1 MLYVFLLILLSSSYS
16 KKTYEKKCA
25 KPECGCYSP
34 YLSSECTDENHWL
47 IHATIPSCSYNPN
60 VCTNA
65 CGGIWCDGASPTYAP
80 TTIPTTEP
88 TPDPTAEPTSV
99 PTVNPNAGPTSIP
112 TSKPTSGPPSIPN

>member
-65 CGGIWCDGASPTYAP
+65 CGGIWCDGTGFPNRKYVLK
-80 TTIPTTEP
+80 IKNDEII
-88 TPDPTAEPTSV
+88 TPIV
-99 PTVNPNAGPTSIP
+99 
-112 TSKPTSGPPSIPN
+112 

>member
-47 IHATIPSCSYNPN
+47 IHAIIPF
-60 VCTNA
+60 VH
-65 CGGIWCDGASPTYAP
+65 
-80 TTIPTTEP
+80 TTRMYEQMHVMELEIPI
-88 TPDPTAEPTSV
+88 
-99 PTVNPNAGPTSIP
+99 VNTC
-112 TSKPTSGPPSIPN
+112 